1 MLIFRKTGLDNN
13 RHVAFSQ
20 QLGQKLE
27 INPFFYGREN
37 DRIGDPFLWDV
48 SKYVIYPS
56 TERNNHS
63 HKLRYFQAPF
73 RGLIIVF
80 ASQSTVSIETGALC
94 NQTLA
99 DGTTASEMHCGTR

>member
-1 MLIFRKTGLDNN
+1 MSVSPSLGRRTDIGYPSQLKELQDEYAVLIFRKTGLDNS

-48 SKYVIYPS
+48 SKYVFY
-56 TERNNHS
+56 
-63 HKLRYFQAPF
+63 
-73 RGLIIVF
+73 LI
-80 ASQSTVSIETGALC
+80 
-94 NQTLA
+94 
-99 DGTTASEMHCGTR
+99 